1 MSNRQTTS
9 RLPVP
14 LNALRAFEA
23 VARHLSIRDAA
34 AELAVTP
41 SAISHQLRGLE
52 EALGMDLLRRTGNRL
67 ELTEAGA
74 RLAPELA
81 EGFGRIVR
89 AVGALGA
96 GRGRGPL
103 RLSMLPTF
111 AVNWLSPRLI
121 RYPFDRQGFELLIST
136 SQAAVDLAAGEA
148 DAAIRHGA
156 GTWPGL
162 RADRL
167 FEETADLFAGPAPVV
182 VEGANLFLSQHRRD
196 LFAAWNAGLPG
207 GPLRPASIT
216 TVESTG
222 LALRAA
228 ADGAGIAFA
237 GVEMAA
243 ADVAA
248 GRLRSLYGRPIK
260 AGGGY
265 WLVYPERLK
274 GDRRLGNIRRWLL
287 AEAAAT
293 SRPG

>member
-1 MSNRQTTS
+1 MSSPLPAS
-9 RLPVP
+9 RIPVP

-41 SAISHQLRGLE
+41 SAVSHQLRGLE
-52 EALGMDLLRRTGNRL
+52 EALGMDLLRRAGNRL
-67 ELTEAGA
+67 ELTDAGA

-81 EGFGRIVR
+81 DGFGRIAQ

-96 GRGRGPL
+96 GRGKGPL

-111 AVNWLSPRLI
+111 AVHWLSPRLI
-121 RYPFDRQGFELLIST
+121 RYPFERQGFELLIST
-136 SQAAVDLAAGEA
+136 TQATVDLGGGEA

-156 GTWPGL
+156 GAWPGL
-162 RADRL
+162 RADLL
-167 FEETADLFAGPAPVV
+167 FEETADLFAGPAPVA

-196 LFAAWNAGLPG
+196 LFAAWNATLPG
-207 GPLRPASIT
+207 GPLRPASVT

-248 GRLRSLYGRPIK
+248 GRLRSLCHRPIA

-265 WLVYPERLK
+265 WLVYPDRLK
-274 GDRRLGNIRRWLL
+274 GDRRLANVRRWLL
-287 AEAAAT
+287 AEAAT